1 MRVAFRVHGDVQGV
15 GFRRF
20 AAREAQALGLAG
32 WVRNDLDG
40 TVHGE
45 AEGSEAPL
53 MAFRARLAQGPAF
66 GHVSRLDW
74 EVSDVRSSLPLSFEI
89 HR

>member
-1 MRVAFRVHGDVQGV
+1 V

-20 AAREAQALGLAG
+20 AAREAQDLGLAG
-32 WVRNDLDG
+32 WVRNDRDG

-45 AEGSEAPL
+45 AEGTEAPL
-53 MAFRARLAQGPAF
+53 MAFRARLAQGPDY

-74 EVSDVRSSLPLSFEI
+74 EVSDMRSSLPLSFEI